1 MDAASKIQ
9 RDILDMGGSL
19 SPEIPG
25 FQVQQQGDTER
36 QNVGQPAKVMTNVL
50 VADSLRKGHTNLP
63 HAGHGTIR
71 TLCRNIKYPSIL
83 NGPKSR

>member
-25 FQVQQQGDTER
+25 FQVQQQGNTEATKCGPTS
-36 QNVGQPAKVMTNVL
+36 QSHDKCVG
-50 VADSLRKGHTNLP
+50 G
-63 HAGHGTIR
+63 
-71 TLCRNIKYPSIL
+71 
-83 NGPKSR
+83 